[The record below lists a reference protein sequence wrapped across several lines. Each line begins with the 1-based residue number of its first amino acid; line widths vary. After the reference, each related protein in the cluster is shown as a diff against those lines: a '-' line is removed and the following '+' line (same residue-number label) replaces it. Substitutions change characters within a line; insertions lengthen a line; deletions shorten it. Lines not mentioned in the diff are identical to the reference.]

1 MATTG
6 SKTASR
12 RTRAPRS
19 RAATAAAV
27 AEEPPA
33 DDVELAAPE
42 RLAWLDIPRS
52 GKISEKI
59 ARDILDDIVVRKLTP
74 GTMLASEAVMLER
87 YGVGRASLREALRIL
102 EIHGLLKIKPGP
114 RGGPVVA
121 EVTSSDLGRS
131 ATFFFHA
138 VGATFEDLLYAR
150 LAIEPMMAR
159 LAAIN
164 LTDEGAAE
172 LRRTLENHERDAT
185 RPASSW
191 GRTSAGFHVIVNGL
205 SGNLVLDLL
214 CRSLLDIHAE
224 RTQTEF
230 PVSERG
236 DVRRAH
242 ERIAQA
248 ILDGEPDLA
257 EERMRRH
264 VQGQITH
271 VRQNRPEMLEELI
284 DWR

>member
-59 ARDILDDIVVRKLTP
+59 ARDILDDIVVRKLAP

-138 VGATFEDLLYAR
+138 VGATYQDLLYAR

-236 DVRRAH
+236 DVRKAH

-248 ILDGEPDLA
+248 ILDGEPDVA

-271 VRQNRPEMLEELI
+271 VQQNRPEMLEELI